1 GTTLAVFTPGLLEGA
16 YGTLTVNAG
25 GAFIYAL
32 RGDDD
37 DLHAL
42 REGETVF
49 EHFTYAATDGAFISP
64 ADVVVTILGRNDAPV
79 ANDDFA
85 SVQEDLVLTASGNLL
100 ANDSDADAGTT
111 LSVTPGTFT

>member
-1 GTTLAVFTPGLLEGA
+1 GAALSAARLELGVPGIDDAPLAVADAVTGDEDDDAVEGPALANDADVDSGTTLAVFTPGSLEGE
-16 YGTLTVNAG
+16 YGTLTVDAG

-64 ADVVVTILGRNDAPV
+64 ADV
-79 ANDDFA
+79 
-85 SVQEDLVLTASGNLL
+85 
-100 ANDSDADAGTT
+100 
-111 LSVTPGTFT
+111 